1 MELIELDLSNV
12 NLPAMVGNYHSFY
25 SLENYNGV
33 HGGVSKVFGI
43 HTTVYK
49 CMI

>member
-1 MELIELDLSNV
+1 
-12 NLPAMVGNYHSFY
+12 
-25 SLENYNGV
+25 LENYNGV

-49 CMI
+49 CMIW